1 MAVRSVTTPRTDSCA
16 VTVTDRGLRV
26 SYGDSEHCRV
36 IRETFERVGDK
47 WTLLV
52 ITILSHGPQRF
63 TSLKNGVEGI
73 SQRML
78 TLTLRKLERDGL
90 VLRTVYP
97 EVPPRV
103 DHALT
108 ALGHSITG
116 PVVALSEWALEHHD
130 DVTGSQARFDA
141 ARAASASDRDLST
154 ARVSA

>member
-1 MAVRSVTTPRTDSCA
+1 MTVRPKSPPEAVDCGLSVTDGGPRIA
-16 VTVTDRGLRV
+16 H
-26 SYGDSEHCRV
+26 GDSDHCRI
-36 IRETFERVGDK
+36 IRETFDRVGDK
-47 WTLLV
+47 WSLLV

-63 TSLKNGVEGI
+63 TALRHGVEGI

-103 DHALT
+103 EYALT

-116 PVVALSEWALEHHD
+116 PVVALSEWALEHRA
-130 DVTGSQARFDA
+130 DVVSSRARFDA
-141 ARAASASDRDLST
+141 ASSRPSGS
-154 ARVSA
+154 